1 MNKYMYHFWKWG
13 FLVLLSIFLAGGI
26 YVTFKASR
34 PIQQVDDQVVRSSNQ
49 YDRIPI
55 KLKKNQINDLS
66 AAYLSQFQKDEDF
79 NYEFKIGQRYAIL
92 SGETEILGK
101 KIQFALTMIPKVT
114 KSGNIKLKGHG
125 LTVGTLNLSAKIVL
139 KYISRNY
146 QLPKW
151 VSIDGDEALLRL
163 NQIKTTNKV
172 SFQAKTIDIDKND
185 FQFIINVPKA
195 NN

>member
-13 FLVLLSIFLAGGI
+13 FLALLSIFLAGGI

-79 NYEFKIGQRYAIL
+79 NYEFKIGQCYAIL

-114 KSGNIKLKGHG
+114 KSGNIKLKAHG

>member
-114 KSGNIKLKGHG
+114 KSGNIKLKAHG

-139 KYISRNY
+139 NDISRNY

>member
-114 KSGNIKLKGHG
+114 KSGNIKLKAHG

-151 VSIDGDEALLRL
+151 VSIDDDEALLRL

>member
-66 AAYLSQFQKDEDF
+66 ATYLSQFQKDEDF

-114 KSGNIKLKGHG
+114 KSGNIKLKAHG

-163 NQIKTTNKV
+163 NQIKTTNNV

>member
-1 MNKYMYHFWKWG
+1 MYHFWKWG

-114 KSGNIKLKGHG
+114 KSGNIKLKAHG

>member
-34 PIQQVDDQVVRSSNQ
+34 PIQQVDDQVARSSNQ

-66 AAYLSQFQKDEDF
+66 VAYLSQFQKDEDF

-114 KSGNIKLKGHG
+114 KSGNIKLKAHG

>member
-1 MNKYMYHFWKWG
+1 MYHFWKWG

-66 AAYLSQFQKDEDF
+66 ATYLSQFQKDEDF

-114 KSGNIKLKGHG
+114 KSGNIKLKAHG

-163 NQIKTTNKV
+163 NQIKTTNNV